1 MCIRAVILSCA
12 LLFCSRL
19 LARNATDVVVM
30 TNGDRITCEIKGLSG
45 GVLSVKVSYIQGTIG
60 LQWSKVA
67 HLESN
72 QLFLVQTE
80 DGTIYNGTL
89 SAVASSGEQPVRI
102 RIAIQTEKTV
112 EIPQSRLVK
121 LDQSADRFWRRFN
134 GTINTG
140 VLYSK
145 GNESTQYNISSLL
158 EYKRDHWSGQA
169 MFNSTFASSNGANV
183 STRNETDL
191 SCMRFLR
198 WNKWFYS
205 GTGSFL
211 QSSVQGI
218 GLQTTLGGG
227 IGRYL
232 RNTNHTSL
240 YILGGVGWQNTQYET
255 DTVIQGAQ
263 NNVVA
268 LISAEL
274 KAFSF
279 KKTNLDVSVT
289 VFPGISDPGR
299 VRVSTEASYYIK
311 LYGDLSW
318 NFSFYGNWYN
328 QAPVSLSGSD
338 YGTSSGI
345 SWTFG
350 NK

>member
-121 LDQSADRFWRRFN
+121 LDQSADRFWRLFQRH
-134 GTINTG
+134 
-140 VLYSK
+140 
-145 GNESTQYNISSLL
+145 
-158 EYKRDHWSGQA
+158 D
-169 MFNSTFASSNGANV
+169 
-183 STRNETDL
+183 
-191 SCMRFLR
+191 
-198 WNKWFYS
+198 
-205 GTGSFL
+205 
-211 QSSVQGI
+211 
-218 GLQTTLGGG
+218 
-227 IGRYL
+227 
-232 RNTNHTSL
+232 
-240 YILGGVGWQNTQYET
+240 
-255 DTVIQGAQ
+255 
-263 NNVVA
+263 
-268 LISAEL
+268 
-274 KAFSF
+274 
-279 KKTNLDVSVT
+279 
-289 VFPGISDPGR
+289 
-299 VRVSTEASYYIK
+299 
-311 LYGDLSW
+311 
-318 NFSFYGNWYN
+318 
-328 QAPVSLSGSD
+328 
-338 YGTSSGI
+338 
-345 SWTFG
+345 
-350 NK
+350 